1 MFGACVGRFVG
12 RFWTKCALAGWIVL
26 SAGSCAG
33 PSSAQDE
40 HPDLVRGEL
49 SNGLAYVILPMADAD
64 GVSFRLMVRVGSQAE
79 GPENHG
85 IAHFVEHMAFR
96 STRNFADGEIDQV
109 MAQAGAASGW
119 DHNAFTG
126 RWTTTYHLD
135 LPTPDAAN
143 MARGLDW
150 LRDVGDGQVFRPEE
164 VSAERGVVLAERLD
178 RLRSG
183 DATDEQETS
192 FHFRPEDNLT
202 PAGSVAT
209 LNALTP
215 DDLRAFHAKWYRPDR
230 SVIIVTGDIE
240 TTEMAAELERRLGGW
255 AGAGTRPRMPS
266 SPAPEPPKT
275 SVALVLPPVRLP
287 AQSLACRNTSVAE
300 DDDYDPADELRETV
314 LLSIVNQRLSRAA
327 AATPGVYYLG
337 FEAPAWYETRRVV
350 CVRATHAPQRALEG
364 LSLAQST
371 LRSFAAEGPTQ
382 AEIDAAV
389 ASQRAF
395 VRGALT
401 SYASATA
408 AEMADELTGLEEY
421 GRPFLA
427 PHQRMRQVSRVAS
440 GLTPETLVA
449 AFDALWPETTPPT
462 LSIEDSGMT
471 PPAVVAS
478 WKAGAEA
485 ALAASFPPPEPLTY
499 DFGPEGR
506 VVRREALAQGA
517 VRVTFANGLVLKHM
531 ATDNAPGFVQILIR
545 MGPSAGELSP
555 AEFVLASSA
564 ASVLP
569 MAGVEGRSY
578 DALQELNAQWDWAF
592 EATLADAGL
601 IVAAQSF
608 ASQTSAQLTLILAHL
623 VAPGFDAELA
633 DPLALLAASLE
644 QEARLNP
651 IDAIETAFSRTI
663 WPDTAG
669 AAVDPDTYRRL
680 RPADLRA
687 ALTPFLTTGPVE
699 LTLVGDI
706 SEDDAVLLAARTLG
720 ARPARPPHRR
730 GPERPPLD
738 YSAAPSRPIEVTHQG
753 PAGRS
758 AARIYWTRPPVQP
771 IEDQAAAMILADLLE
786 TAVVEETRRRQG
798 RTYSPTADLDGH
810 LDDPH
815 DIALYVEVTP
825 EARRLDEVV
834 ETVRQAAAGFVAAPP
849 SLEAL
854 EQARRPLLT
863 QLEAAGRSD
872 AYWASALANPADWD
886 VERTELDR
894 LSQAVAK
901 MTPADVHA
909 LARPWLS
916 TPPIIVLARPVAAP
930 LGDAQ

>member
-1 MFGACVGRFVG
+1 MG
-12 RFWTKCALAGWIVL
+12 RFWAKCILAGWIAL

-49 SNGLAYVILPMADAD
+49 SNGLAYMILPMADAD
-64 GVSFRLMVRVGSQAE
+64 GLSFRLMVQVGSQAE
-79 GPENHG
+79 GADNRG
-85 IAHFVEHMAFR
+85 VAHFVEHMAFR
-96 STRNFADGEIDQV
+96 STRNFADGEIEQV

-150 LRDVGDGQVFRPEE
+150 LRDVGDGQLFRPEE
-164 VSAERGVVLAERLD
+164 VAAERGVILAERLD

-209 LNALTP
+209 LTALTP
-215 DDLRAFHAKWYRPDR
+215 DDLRVFHAKWYRPDR
-230 SVIIVTGDIE
+230 SVIIVTGDLDADD
-240 TTEMAAELERRLGGW
+240 MAAELERRLGGW
-255 AGAGTRPRMPS
+255 AGAGARPRIPTT
-266 SPAPEPPKT
+266 PAPEPPKT
-275 SVALVLPPVRLP
+275 PAALVLTPGRLP
-287 AQSLACRNTSVAE
+287 AQSLACRNTPVAE
-300 DDDYDPADELRETV
+300 DDAYDPAEELRETL

-327 AATPGVYYLG
+327 AATPGIYYLG
-337 FEAPAWYETRRVV
+337 VEGPNWYETRQVA
-350 CVRATHAPQRALEG
+350 CARATHAPHRGLEG
-364 LSLAQST
+364 LRLAQAT

-389 ASQRAF
+389 ASQRAYA
-395 VRGALT
+395 RGALT

-408 AEMADELTGLEEY
+408 AEMADELIRHEEY

-427 PHQRMRQVSRVAS
+427 PHQTMRQISRVAS
-440 GLTPETLVA
+440 SLTPEALVA
-449 AFDALWPETTPPT
+449 AFEALWPETTPPT
-462 LSIEDSGMT
+462 LSVEDTGLT
-471 PPAVVAS
+471 PPAVAAS
-478 WKAGAEA
+478 WRAGAA
-485 ALAASFPPPEPLTY
+485 APLAASFPPPEPLIY

-506 VVRREALAQGA
+506 VVRREVLAQGV

-531 ATDNAPGFVQILIR
+531 ATENAPGFVQIRIR
-545 MGPSAGELSP
+545 MGPGGRELSP
-555 AEFVLASSA
+555 EAFVLASA
-564 ASVLP
+564 AAAVLP
-569 MAGVEGRSY
+569 AAGVEGRSFG
-578 DALQELNAQWDWAF
+578 ALQELNAEWDWEF
-592 EATLADAGL
+592 EASLSDAGL
-601 IVAAQSF
+601 VVSAQSF
-608 ASQTSAQLTLILAHL
+608 ASQTPAHMAVIMTHLIT
-623 VAPGFDAELA
+623 PGFDAELA
-633 DPLALLAASLE
+633 DSLALLAASLE

-651 IDAIETAFSRTI
+651 VEAVETAFARTI

-669 AAVDPDTYRRL
+669 AAADPDTYRRL
-680 RPADLRA
+680 DPADLKA

-706 SEDDAVLLAARTLG
+706 SEDDAILLAARSLG
-720 ARPARPPHRR
+720 ARPARPPHRPR
-730 GPERPPLD
+730 PERPPLD
-738 YSAAPSRPIEVTHQG
+738 YSAAPPRPIEVTHQG

-758 AARIYWTRPPVQP
+758 AAHLYWTRPAIGP
-771 IEDQAAAMILADLLE
+771 IEERAAAMVLTALLE

-798 RTYSPTADLDGH
+798 RTYSPTAQLDGS
-810 LDDPH
+810 LTEPH

-825 EARRLDEVV
+825 EARRLDDVI

-849 SLEAL
+849 TAEAF
-854 EQARRPLLT
+854 EQARRPMLT
-863 QLEAAGRSD
+863 QLDPLRGSD
-872 AYWASALANPADWD
+872 LYWAKALGGPVDWD
-886 VERTELDR
+886 TQRKELDR
-894 LSQAVAK
+894 LGQALARL
-901 MTPADVHA
+901 TPADVHA

-916 TPPIIVLARPVAAP
+916 TPPIIVLARPAAAP
-930 LGDAQ
+930 LGDPP

>member
-1 MFGACVGRFVG
+1 MGRFAG
-12 RFWTKCALAGWIVL
+12 RFWTKCVLAGWILL

-40 HPDLVRGEL
+40 HPALVRGAL

-64 GVSFRLMVRVGSQAE
+64 GLSFRLMVRVGSQAE
-79 GPENHG
+79 SADNRG

-96 STRNFADGEIDQV
+96 STRNLADGEIDQV
-109 MAQAGAASGW
+109 MARAGGAYGR

-135 LPTPDAAN
+135 LPSHDAATA
-143 MARGLDW
+143 ARGLDW
-150 LRDVGDGQVFRPEE
+150 LRDVGDGLVFRPEE
-164 VSAERGVVLAERLD
+164 VTAERGVVLAERLD

-192 FHFRPEDNLT
+192 FHFRPEDHLT

-215 DDLRAFHAKWYRPDR
+215 EDLRAFHAKWYRPDR
-230 SVIIVTGDIE
+230 SVIIVTGDLDAGD
-240 TTEMAAELERRLGGW
+240 MAAELERRLGGW
-255 AGAGTRPRMPS
+255 AGAGARPRMPT

-275 SVALVLPPVRLP
+275 PVALALTPSRLP
-287 AQSLACRNTSVAE
+287 AQSLACRNTAVGEE
-300 DDDYDPADELRETV
+300 DHDDPANELRETL

-337 FEAPAWYETRRVV
+337 FEGPAWYETRRVA
-350 CVRATHAPQRALEG
+350 CVRATHAPQKGLEG
-364 LSLAQST
+364 LGLAQAT
-371 LRSFAAEGPTQ
+371 LRSFVSEGPTQ
-382 AEIDAAV
+382 AEIDGAV
-389 ASQRAF
+389 ASQRAY
-395 VRGALT
+395 VRGAQT
-401 SYASATA
+401 SYASATS
-408 AEMADELTGLEEY
+408 AEMADELAYHEEY

-427 PHQRMRQVSRVAS
+427 PHQRMRQISQVTAR
-440 GLTPETLVA
+440 LTSDDLAA
-449 AFDALWPETTPPT
+449 AFEALWPEAAAATI
-462 LSIEDSGMT
+462 SIEDTGVTPSG
-471 PPAVVAS
+471 ALAS
-478 WKAGAEA
+478 WQAGAVA
-485 ALAASFPPPEPLTY
+485 PLARAFPPPEPLTY
-499 DFGPEGR
+499 DFGPDGR
-506 VVRREALAQGA
+506 VVRREALAQGV

-531 ATDNAPGFVQILIR
+531 ATENAPGFVQILIR

-555 AEFVLASSA
+555 ADFVLASAA

-578 DALQELNAQWDWAF
+578 GALQELNAQWDWEF

-601 IVAAQSF
+601 VVAAQSF
-608 ASQTSAQLTLILAHL
+608 ASQTPAQLALIMAHL
-623 VAPGFDAELA
+623 IAPGFDAELA
-633 DPLALLAASLE
+633 DPLALLAARLE
-644 QEARLNP
+644 QDARLNP

-669 AAVDPDTYRRL
+669 AAVDPETYRRL
-680 RPADLRA
+680 DPADLRS

-706 SEDDAVLLAARTLG
+706 TEDEAVELAARTLG
-720 ARPARPPHRR
+720 ARPARRPHRP
-730 GPERPPLD
+730 GPARPTLD
-738 YSAAPSRPIEVTHQG
+738 YLAAPAGPIEVTHQG
-753 PAGRS
+753 PADRS
-758 AARIYWTRPPVQP
+758 AARIYWTRPPVRA
-771 IEDQAAAMILADLLE
+771 IEDQAAAMVLAALLE

-798 RTYSPTADLDGH
+798 RTYSPVAELDGH

-834 ETVRQAAAGFVAAPP
+834 ETVQQAAAALVAAPP
-849 SLEAL
+849 AMDAL
-854 EQARRPLLT
+854 EQARRPLLA
-863 QLEAAGRSD
+863 QLEAVGRSD
-872 AYWASALANPADWD
+872 VYWGSALASPADWD
-886 VERTELDR
+886 AERTELDR
-894 LSQAVAK
+894 LNKALAK
-901 MTPADVHA
+901 MTPADIHA